1 MSIFDCA
8 RQWELPAPSLAEMSD
23 PARLSIVEVVASRPE
38 VSHPWQRLWQNLQRL
53 GGLPLLGA
61 KTRRLKV
68 CETVSLGEK
77 RFVSIVEVDGVSLLV
92 GGGSGNVAL
101 LTPLKDQ
108 PAPLSFQGTLENA
121 WRSEESA

>member
-92 GGGSGNVAL
+92 GGG
-101 LTPLKDQ
+101 
-108 PAPLSFQGTLENA
+108 
-121 WRSEESA
+121 